1 MKPVTVVVHGA
12 MGKMGKT
19 VINAIC
25 QEPLTRLVGAVDMKI
40 SGDRLQLPDGS
51 GDVPLST
58 ELDSILA
65 SQKPDVLVDFSVAK
79 AAMPAIRAAAKRK
92 VNLVIGTTGFTATDV
107 EEIKKLVETNGI
119 GAVMASNFAL
129 GAVVMIHLARVAARY
144 FDYAEIIEFHHNMKM
159 DAPSGTALSTAKSM
173 AQAKGKPFNRPPV
186 EKAEASAEALKSRGE
201 QTEGISIHSVRLP
214 GLLAHQEV
222 ILGAAGQTLTIRH
235 DTIDRDCFMP
245 GVILAVK
252 AVVKRRGLT
261 IGLAPILGLEG

>member
-1 MKPVTVVVHGA
+1 MKPITVVVHGA

-25 QEPLTRLVGAVDMKI
+25 QEPETRLVGAVDIKVT
-40 SGDRLQLPDGS
+40 GNRLQLPDGS
-51 GDVPLST
+51 GDVPLSID
-58 ELDSILA
+58 LDSILA
-65 SQKPDVLVDFSVAK
+65 SQKPDVVVDFSVAK
-79 AAMPAIRAAAKRK
+79 AAMPAIRLAAKRK
-92 VNLVIGTTGFTATDV
+92 VNLVIGTTGFSASDV
-107 EEIKKLVETNGI
+107 DEIRKLVETNGI
-119 GAVMASNFAL
+119 GAIMASNFAI
-129 GAVVMIHLARVAARY
+129 GAIVMMHLAKVAARY

-186 EKAEASAEALKSRGE
+186 EKGEALKSRGE

-261 IGLAPILGLEG
+261 VGLAPILGLED

>member
-1 MKPVTVVVHGA
+1 MKPITVVVHGA

-25 QEPLTRLVGAVDMKI
+25 QEPEIRLVGAVDLKI

-58 ELDSILA
+58 DLERILA
-65 SQKPDVLVDFSVAK
+65 SQKPDVMVDFSVAK
-79 AAMPAIRAAAKRK
+79 AAMPAIRLAAKRK
-92 VNLVIGTTGFTATDV
+92 VNMVIGTTGFSDAEV
-107 EEIKKLVETNGI
+107 EEIKKLVETNEI
-119 GAVMASNFAL
+119 GAIIASNFAI
-129 GAVVMIHLARVAARY
+129 GAIIMMHLAKVAAKY

-159 DAPSGTALSTAKSM
+159 DAPSGTALSTAKAM
-173 AQAKGKPFNRPPV
+173 AQAKGKPFSRPSI
-186 EKAEASAEALKSRGE
+186 EKGEPLISRGE

-261 IGLAPILGLEG
+261 VGLAPILGLEG

>member
-1 MKPVTVVVHGA
+1 MKPITVVVHGA

-25 QEPLTRLVGAVDMKI
+25 QEPETRLVGAVDIKI
-40 SGDRLQLPDGS
+40 TGDRLQLPDGS

-58 ELDSILA
+58 DLDSILV

-79 AAMPAIRAAAKRK
+79 AAMPAIRLAAKRK
-92 VNLVIGTTGFTATDV
+92 VNLVIGTTGFSATDV
-107 EEIKKLVETNGI
+107 DEIRKLVETNGI
-119 GAVMASNFAL
+119 GAIMASNFAI
-129 GAVVMIHLARVAARY
+129 GAIVMMHLAKVAARY

-186 EKAEASAEALKSRGE
+186 EKGEALKSRGE

-214 GLLAHQEV
+214 GFLAHQEV

-245 GVILAVK
+245 GVILAIK
-252 AVVKRRGLT
+252 AVVKRPGLT
-261 IGLAPILGLEG
+261 VGLAPILGLEG